1 MRVHNCLLF
10 PALMQDHIFRTAV
23 LLYFMCPTGFAT
35 PTQLKPLC
43 KDQSDEAFM
52 SSFISLYMIVTL
64 TVYVILVLAG

>member
-43 KDQSDEAFM
+43 KDQSDEALM